1 MIRWA
6 GIVLAAMLVGTA
18 LAGIGN
24 GVVLYVYV
32 FCVGGAMLVVLVAR
46 IGAGTGR
53 TRALRA
59 TRDVEPADEPVAEL
73 EQIVLR
79 IASAE
84 WNEFGLNTRLR
95 PVVVQ
100 IVRTQLAYGHGVDLD
115 RQPERAE
122 ALLEERTWQLV
133 RPDPNRRSST
143 AAPGWA
149 LGELEE
155 LVSELERL

>member
-1 MIRWA
+1 
-6 GIVLAAMLVGTA
+6 VGTA

-32 FCVGGAMLVVLVAR
+32 FLVGGATLVVLVMR

-59 TRDVEPADEPVAEL
+59 ARDVEPADEPVAEL
-73 EQIVLR
+73 EQLVLR

-84 WNEFGLNTRLR
+84 WNALGLNTRLR

-100 IVRTQLAYGHGVDLD
+100 IVRAQLAYGHGIDLD
-115 RQPERAE
+115 QQPERAE
-122 ALLEERTWQLV
+122 ALLGERTWKLV

-143 AAPGWA
+143 HASGWA
-149 LGELEE
+149 LDELEE